1 MADRKYCLCCG
12 EDVPFNRVEREGRT
26 ELTCAFCGFTL
37 DVEEEPPP
45 ARGSTIFLADDSR
58 VTRDLLHGI
67 LLSRG
72 IAPDV
77 RSFPDGT
84 AFVSA
89 VSKLFSDH
97 QTLSLAILDLNMP
110 GMDGLTA
117 ARTLR
122 ALEGQFGLER
132 TPLIFFSSVKCDED
146 LRRQLVAT
154 APASYVNKGSD
165 SEPDRL
171 VERIDRLISY
181 ILMKRKA
188 A

>member
-12 EDVPFNRVEREGRT
+12 EDVPFNRVQREGRT

-37 DVEEEPPP
+37 DVAEEPLP

-58 VTRDLLHGI
+58 VTRDLPARI

-122 ALEGQFGLER
+122 ALEGQLGLER
-132 TPLIFFSSVKCDED
+132 TPLIFFRPSS
-146 LRRQLVAT
+146 AT
-154 APASYVNKGSD
+154 RTSAASSSPQPPLPTSTRAATRSPTASSNGST
-165 SEPDRL
+165 S
-171 VERIDRLISY
+171 
-181 ILMKRKA
+181 
-188 A
+188 